1 MSVVR
6 PVSGGRHLLAAVCLA
21 AEARTAKVNTSHCIC
36 KSDETSSIANHTRN
50 RGRLTFRCWESQE
63 CWRRGKRM
71 SCGTY
76 SSKGQQLS
84 SRQVGTCPNSSRMG
98 RCGGPLSWLQAQ
110 QRLAALMLQR
120 RLMANRMQLGLPVPA
135 RLVGAVGAATEA
147 RLQHTTPYHLSAAVF
162 QHEVQAGADCT
173 QTGAQEQRAQQEK
186 ATHEDGCAIGVVAAG
201 VCRQVSNTPALGGT
215 SGVGYGGQ
223 TTQSQYAGLTAVHR
237 QPAAGA
243 AVPSITSSV
252 HCAAHQWCCGHRHRS
267 SHPLQ
272 QGRRP

>member
-147 RLQHTTPYHLSAAVF
+147 RLQHTTPRWIWWADYSESVCRAHSSA
-162 QHEVQAGADCT
+162 
-173 QTGAQEQRAQQEK
+173 QTASCRNCSAKHHFQRAL
-186 ATHEDGCAIGVVAAG
+186 CSPPMV
-201 VCRQVSNTPALGGT
+201 LW
-215 SGVGYGGQ
+215 
-223 TTQSQYAGLTAVHR
+223 
-237 QPAAGA
+237 
-243 AVPSITSSV
+243 SS
-252 HCAAHQWCCGHRHRS
+252 A
-267 SHPLQ
+267 
-272 QGRRP
+272 